1 MKKLIILFFL
11 ASCVSPNS
19 NVSTNKTKLNFDDD
33 LTFDE
38 FIVLQVVVSQWM
50 YNTNQNE
57 ISSYNKMFENS
68 INHQDYL
75 KTVENTKLTILSIAN
90 ILAQPKETVRR
101 RIQKLIDFQLL
112 TKKND
117 GGIVLG
123 ENYIIIIRKFSHE
136 TTRQFSRMIKYLA
149 KEELIQD
156 LVEFDDQEINF

>member
-1 MKKLIILFFL
+1 MAKDGKFTGGAYAYLMFISDLYTR
-11 ASCVSPNS
+11 CG
-19 NVSTNKTKLNFDDD
+19 KDLN

-38 FIVLQVVVSQWM
+38 FIVLQVVVSQWI

-68 INHQDYL
+68 INHRDYL

-112 TKKND
+112 TKKDD

-123 ENYIIIIRKFSHE
+123 ENYIIIIREFSHE
-136 TTRQFSRMIKYLA
+136 TTKQFSRMIKYLD
-149 KEELIQD
+149 KEGLIQD